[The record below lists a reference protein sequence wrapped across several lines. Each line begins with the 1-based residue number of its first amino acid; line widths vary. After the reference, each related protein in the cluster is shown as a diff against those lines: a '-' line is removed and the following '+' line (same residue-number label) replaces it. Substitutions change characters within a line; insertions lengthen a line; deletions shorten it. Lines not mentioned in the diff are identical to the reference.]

1 MTLDAAFEFA
11 GRMSNTDR
19 YSKLVDAYKKANP
32 TKSKQ
37 IQLQDAQSLWRKV
50 KKESDAYDRA
60 LCDLREKWLKREAK
74 QMSFWAQI
82 PKKKVTL
89 KKKKKRTK
97 IKVFYCVTNLCFH
110 FY

>member
-89 KKKKKRTK
+89 KKKRKREQR
-97 IKVFYCVTNLCFH
+97 
-110 FY
+110 